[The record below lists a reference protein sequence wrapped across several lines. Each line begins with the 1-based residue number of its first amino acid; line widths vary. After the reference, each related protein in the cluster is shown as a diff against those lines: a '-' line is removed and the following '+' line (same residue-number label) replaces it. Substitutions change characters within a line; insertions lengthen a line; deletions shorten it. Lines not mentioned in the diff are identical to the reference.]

1 MGGDG
6 ERGKAWLRAR
16 GHHLC
21 PTDTNFCFLFFF
33 FFWGGGGAGELA
45 FYFKGTLEN
54 NSLFL
59 GNKTNVRECLK
70 IILTNKADHKK
81 IFFVVSLPA
90 HLYSPYPTHFM
101 ALLSNNYSFLVLLL
115 EKKTRI
121 FPFTQQRKKMRAK
134 YFPAYLP
141 IPKYR
146 VGVLQILNL
155 KNDPLLE
162 NAVNYF

>member
-1 MGGDG
+1 MGM
-6 ERGKAWLRAR
+6 GKGVKPGL
-16 GHHLC
+16 GHGGIICVLQ
-21 PTDTNFCFLFFF
+21 TQFFFLFFF
-33 FFWGGGGAGELA
+33 FFFEGGGGAGELA

-59 GNKTNVRECLK
+59 GNKTSVRECLK
-70 IILTNKADHKK
+70 RILRNKADHKK
-81 IFFVVSLPA
+81 KTFLLYPFLPT
-90 HLYSPYPTHFM
+90 YIPPTQHILWHF
-101 ALLSNNYSFLVLLL
+101 L
-115 EKKTRI
+115 EI
-121 FPFTQQRKKMRAK
+121 IIQRKKMHAK

-162 NAVNYF
+162 NVVNYF

>member
-21 PTDTNFCFLFFF
+21 LTDTFFF
-33 FFWGGGGAGELA
+33 EGGGGCGGAGELA

-70 IILTNKADHKK
+70 IILRNKADHKK
-81 IFFVVSLPA
+81 NLFCCIPSCPPIFPLPN
-90 HLYSPYPTHFM
+90 THFM
-101 ALLSNNYSFLVLLL
+101 ALLGNNYSFLVLLL
-115 EKKTRI
+115 EKKSRF
-121 FPFTQQRKKMRAK
+121 FPFTQQRKKMHAK

-162 NAVNYF
+162 NVVNYF

>member
-1 MGGDG
+1 M
-6 ERGKAWLRAR
+6 
-16 GHHLC
+16 
-21 PTDTNFCFLFFF
+21 
-33 FFWGGGGAGELA
+33 GGGGAGELA
-45 FYFKGTLEN
+45 FYFKETLEN

-70 IILTNKADHKK
+70 IILRNKADHKK
-81 IFFVVSLPA
+81 KIFFFFAVSLPA
-90 HLYSPYPTHFM
+90 HLYSPYPTIFTV
-101 ALLSNNYSFLVLLL
+101 LLGNNYSFLVLLL
-115 EKKTRI
+115 EKKSRF

-155 KNDPLLE
+155 KSDPLLE
-162 NAVNYF
+162 NVVNDF

>member
-1 MGGDG
+1 MSY
-6 ERGKAWLRAR
+6 R
-16 GHHLC
+16 H
-21 PTDTNFCFLFFF
+21 NFLS
-33 FFWGGGGAGELA
+33 FFWGGGAGELA

-70 IILTNKADHKK
+70 IILRNKADHKK
-81 IFFVVSLPA
+81 KSFFAVSLPA

-101 ALLSNNYSFLVLLL
+101 ALLGNNYSFLVLLL
-115 EKKTRI
+115 EKKSRF
-121 FPFTQQRKKMRAK
+121 FPSTQQRKKMHAK

-162 NAVNYF
+162 NVNYF

>member
-1 MGGDG
+1 MGM
-6 ERGKAWLRAR
+6 GKGVKPGL
-16 GHHLC
+16 GHGGIICVLQTQISVC
-21 PTDTNFCFLFFF
+21 FFF
-33 FFWGGGGAGELA
+33 IIFFLGGRGRGAGELA
-45 FYFKGTLEN
+45 FYFKGTL
-54 NSLFL
+54 LFL

-70 IILTNKADHKK
+70 IILRNKADHKK

-101 ALLSNNYSFLVLLL
+101 ALLGNNYSFLVLLL
-115 EKKTRI
+115 EKKSRF